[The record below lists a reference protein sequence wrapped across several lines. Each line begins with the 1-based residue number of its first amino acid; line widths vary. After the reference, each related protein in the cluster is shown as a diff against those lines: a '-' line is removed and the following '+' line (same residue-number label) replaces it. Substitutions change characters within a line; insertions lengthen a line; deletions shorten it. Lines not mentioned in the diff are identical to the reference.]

1 MRNIIKNIIAKII
14 VLALILANIVTIN
27 PITANAKKKVKTYK
41 VTINATVN
49 EWGEFKVGKKLTKY
63 AKKGIDFEYDYKN
76 KPFGCWADGCR
87 ATTFSIKTE
96 TENIN
101 DVLKRTNYK
110 HKGIYYN
117 ETRTKKAIVTFK
129 FKIKTAP
136 ANDVTTD
143 DTKYAPYG
151 RDARNRAF
159 KTETEAEYYNKIV
172 NFLKEKTKDLEA
184 CNAFLFGYKFKWL
197 HNHAPHKYF
206 VFKGDGAFP
215 CNYNTKK
222 MLILELYVEEC
233 MRYNR
238 SDKPNNNT
246 WEALWNGKFTGR
258 CAEGAEATCCLAREL
273 GFEAYC
279 VSAWDY
285 YEDGSL
291 EGGHG
296 WCNVHL
302 DTGLWYGLSGTSGAY
317 SYRSEVFETFVTDRK
332 YTRGWGDYGIPYDG
346 LEGSRHAKEIARRH
360 AIEAIITNE
369 PECFTEFKVGYV
381 D

>member
-1 MRNIIKNIIAKII
+1 MKNTTKNIITKII
-14 VLALILANIVTIN
+14 VLALVLATVVTIN
-27 PITANAKKKVKTYK
+27 PATADAKKKVKTYR
-41 VTINATVN
+41 VTIKATVN

-63 AKKGIDFEYDYKN
+63 AKKGIDFEYDHNN
-76 KPFGCWADGCR
+76 KPFGCWADGCW
-87 ATTFSIKTE
+87 ATTFDIKTE

-101 DVLKRTNYK
+101 DVLKRANYK

-129 FKIKTAP
+129 FKIKKTKDIP
-136 ANDVTTD
+136 
-143 DTKYAPYG
+143 DTIYAPYG

-172 NFLKEKTKDLEA
+172 NFLKENTKDLEA

-197 HNHAPHKYF
+197 QIHAPHKYF
-206 VFKGDGAFP
+206 VFTGDGETPFS
-215 CNYNTKK
+215 YNTKK
-222 MLILELYVEEC
+222 MLILELYVEES

-296 WCNVHL
+296 WCNVRL

-317 SYRSEVFETFVTDRK
+317 SYPNEVFETFVTDRK

-346 LEGSRHAKEIARRH
+346 LKGTDHAKEIAKRH
-360 AIEAIITNE
+360 AMEHMITDM
-369 PECFTEFKVGYV
+369 PAWFPGLKVGYV